1 MRISDW
7 SSDVCSSDLE
17 HEIGNAVPI
26 DVAADLRAATR
37 HFVTQLPRFAGK
49 RVAADKRELVVRN
62 RMAVGIEH
70 GELYPVALC
79 GGKISN
85 HINSC
90 IMREQMFRTIGE
102 LIRPGSALKTV
113 ASHAAFDQV
122 IASISID
129 RTIAVSAITHNHHTP

>member
-7 SSDVCSSDLE
+7 SSDVCSSDL
-17 HEIGNAVPI
+17 
-26 DVAADLRAATR
+26 
-37 HFVTQLPRFAGK
+37 FVTQLPRFAGK

-90 IMREQMFRTIGE
+90 ILREQLFRTIGE
-102 LIRPGSALKTV
+102 LIRPRSAMKPV
-113 ASHAAFDQV
+113 ASHAAFDPE
-122 IASISID
+122 IGRASC
-129 RTIAVSAITHNHHTP
+129 RERWRPYV